1 MSTPNQQFER
11 LNTSPNLDLETRKNR
26 LKSLKKAIKAHTDD
40 IIKALNQDYGQRN
53 EQETRLAEIMICLD
67 EINHTLKHVDAWVK
81 PVKKMAS
88 YKFMF
93 SKVATIP
100 QALGT
105 VGIISP
111 WNYPFNLAIAPMV
124 AAIAAGNK
132 VMLKPSEVTPKTSDL
147 IAKICSEV
155 FKDTEVAVSLG
166 GVEVAQEFSSLPF
179 KHLLFTGSTA
189 VGKIIMSAAA
199 KNLTPV
205 TLELGGKSPTL
216 IDPNYNLKTAAKSI
230 IGGKYYNAG
239 QTCIAPDYILVQ
251 EKQKQKL
258 VDALVAETKK
268 CFPDILNKPGYTAVI
283 NNNHYQ
289 RINTLADAAS
299 KDCEV
304 VWPLGE
310 EKDDNKNLFPPM
322 FILDPK
328 DDNPVMQGEIF
339 GPLLPIITY
348 KTMDD
353 AIEYINSKANP
364 LTLYLFSN
372 SSKVIKQV
380 TNQTLSGSFA
390 VNETLVQF
398 AQEGVPFG
406 GVGESGMGSYHG
418 QNGFQAFSHMKSV
431 YYQSRINFN
440 GLVRA
445 PYTNLKKKVV
455 ALVSALY
462 SLVSDQ

>member
-1 MSTPNQQFER
+1 MSTPTQQFNR
-11 LNTSPNLDLETRKNR
+11 LDNSHNLDIVTRKTR
-26 LKSLKKAIKAHTDD
+26 LKSLQKSIKNHSND
-40 IIKALNQDYGQRN
+40 IVTALNHDYGQRN

-67 EINHTLKHVDAWVK
+67 EIKHTLKHIEAWIK

-100 QALGT
+100 QPLGT

-111 WNYPFNLAIAPMV
+111 WNYPFNLAIAPLV

-132 VMLKPSEVTPKTSDL
+132 VMLKPSEVTPKTSEL

-166 GVEVAQEFSSLPF
+166 GVDVAQEFSSLPF
-179 KHLLFTGSTA
+179 KHILFTGSTA

-239 QTCIAPDYILVQ
+239 QTCIAPDYVLVQ
-251 EKQKQKL
+251 ESNKQKL

-283 NNNHYQ
+283 NDNHYQ
-289 RINTLADAAS
+289 RISNLAKAAS

-304 VWPLGE
+304 IWPVGDK
-310 EKDDNKNLFPPM
+310 KDDDKNIFPPL
-322 FILDPK
+322 FILNPK
-328 DDNPVMQGEIF
+328 DDNPVMQQEIF
-339 GPLLPIITY
+339 GPILPIITY
-348 KTMDD
+348 TTIDE
-353 AIEYINSKANP
+353 AIKYINSKANP

-372 SSKVIKQV
+372 HSKLIKKI
-380 TNQTLSGSFA
+380 TNETLSGSFA

-440 GLVRA
+440 ALVRA
-445 PYTNLKKKVV
+445 PYTNLKKKII
-455 ALVSALY
+455 
-462 SLVSDQ
+462 SLMSSI

>member
-1 MSTPNQQFER
+1 MSTPTQQFQI
-11 LNTSPNLDLETRKNR
+11 LNKYPNLDLDTRKNR
-26 LKSLKKAIKAHTDD
+26 LKGLRKSIKSHSDD
-40 IIKALNQDYGQRN
+40 IVTALNLDYGQRN
-53 EQETRLAEIMICLD
+53 EQETRLAEIMICID
-67 EINHTLKHVDAWVK
+67 EINHTLKHIDGWVK
-81 PVKKMAS
+81 PMKKMAS

-93 SKVATIP
+93 SKVAAIP
-100 QALGT
+100 QPLGT
-105 VGIISP
+105 VGIIAP
-111 WNYPFNLAIAPMV
+111 WNYPFNLAIAPLV

-147 IAKICSEV
+147 IAKIMSEV

-166 GVEVAQEFSSLPF
+166 GIEVAQEFSSLPF
-179 KHLLFTGSTA
+179 KHILFTGSTA

-199 KNLTPV
+199 QNLTPV

-216 IDPNYNLKTAAKSI
+216 LDPNYNLKTAAKSI

-239 QTCIAPDYILVQ
+239 QTCIAPDYIMVQ
-251 EKQKQKL
+251 EGQKQKL
-258 VDALVAETKK
+258 VDALVAETKN
-268 CFPDILNKPGYTAVI
+268 CFPDILTKPGYTAVI
-283 NNNHYQ
+283 NDNHYQ
-289 RINTLADAAS
+289 RISKLAESSA

-304 VWPLGE
+304 IWPVGE
-310 EKDDNKNLFPPM
+310 AKDDNKNLFPPM

-348 KTMDD
+348 KTIDD

-372 SSKVIKQV
+372 SSKVIKKV
-380 TNQTLSGSFA
+380 TNETLSGSFA

-445 PYTNLKKKVV
+445 PYTNLKKKI
-455 ALVSALY
+455 VSLM
-462 SLVSDQ
+462 SSM